1 MNNAIIKFLSNE
13 PVRAWLYGILVP
25 LVGLLVA
32 AGVVSGG
39 LAPFIVAV
47 AVAVLGGVSTE
58 VARGAVSPTNKVQ

>member
-1 MNNAIIKFLSNE
+1 MNDKIIKILASE
-13 PVRAWLYGILVP
+13 PVRVWLYGILVP

-47 AVAVLGGVSTE
+47 VVAVLGGVSTE
-58 VARGAVSPTNKVQ
+58 VARGAVSPTQPPK